1 MFVLMIMLL
10 FGGAAKFYDVI
21 LAPLF
26 QMVEHNISKEDLE
39 LLENDPSTFIKK
51 YGSKIYEKSSIKVK
65 KSYEKSSIKVEEIK
79 SKMKTK
85 AADKM
90 K

>member
-39 LLENDPSTFIKK
+39 LLENDPSAFIKR
-51 YGSKIYEKSSIKVK
+51 YGSKI
-65 KSYEKSSIKVEEIK
+65 YEKSSIKVEEIK